1 MNSVPNLIVGF
12 EDIITHIKNQEK
24 RIQELENKNEEL
36 LDKCHQRFKENAKNI
51 SLGAN
56 VYHRIKKEND
66 ELTEEL
72 EGLKLTQLLTL
83 KVSNDKEK
91 EIKKLEEYIEDFQ
104 ESDKHLNKCIDSIRD
119 QYLEQKEENKKL
131 KENAKNISLG
141 ANVYHRIKKENED
154 LSDQIE
160 QLGELCKNIDENA
173 YDTWKKI
180 TSYEESDEEC

>member
-56 VYHRIKKEND
+56 VYHRIKKEN
-66 ELTEEL
+66 
-72 EGLKLTQLLTL
+72 
-83 KVSNDKEK
+83 
-91 EIKKLEEYIEDFQ
+91 
-104 ESDKHLNKCIDSIRD
+104 
-119 QYLEQKEENKKL
+119 
-131 KENAKNISLG
+131 
-141 ANVYHRIKKENED
+141 ED
-154 LSDQIE
+154 LSDQIDR
-160 QLGELCKNIDENA
+160 LGELCKNIDENA
-173 YDTWKKI
+173 YDTWKEI